1 MPARQKSTHRAA
13 PVAVLFTVQTPER
26 SDGHVRASLDELDHL
41 LRGLGA
47 VPKGR
52 LVQRQ
57 KQPVGAQVFGS
68 GKLEELSAL
77 LQDAKDSQV
86 GSDDAK
92 VLLVYDGE
100 LSPGQQ
106 RHLARHFDVEVL
118 DRTQVILRI
127 FTARARTKTA
137 QLEIEAASLRYETSR
152 IIDDDALVDRQ
163 GGGGG
168 RGGKGNTSVQLRKQ
182 ELRKRL
188 AEIRIELEQAERA
201 AAARRERRVDTPT
214 VALVGYTNAGKSS
227 FMRALTGSEV
237 LVQDALFATLDTTL
251 RKLHPPAKPGVV
263 VADTVGFLRDLP
275 NHLLA
280 SFGSTLRE
288 ALDAQLL
295 LLVVDGSDEEWP
307 AHLQTT
313 LSVLEQVGAGEVP
326 RLVVANKLD
335 RMDEAARERIV
346 SELPDALLVSSRNPA
361 DVEHV
366 HRAIVSFFEA
376 RLSEAK
382 LCVPFHL
389 AALRAEILSEARVL
403 EETFDEQGAFLT
415 VRAEPAALAR
425 WQARLGP

>member
-1 MPARQKSTHRAA
+1 MPARQQSTHRAA
-13 PVAVLFTVQTPER
+13 PVAILFTVQTPER

-47 VPKGR
+47 APKAR

-57 KQPVGAQVFGS
+57 KQPVGAQVLGS
-68 GKLEELSAL
+68 GKLDELRTLIEEAVESEPRAEET
-77 LQDAKDSQV
+77 
-86 GSDDAK
+86 K

-163 GGGGG
+163 AGGGG

-188 AEIRIELEQAERA
+188 AEIRIELEHAERA
-201 AAARRERRVDTPT
+201 AGARRARRADTPT

-227 FMRALTGSEV
+227 WMRLLSGSEV

-251 RKLHPPAKPGVV
+251 RKLHPPTKPGIV

-295 LLVVDGSDEEWP
+295 LLVLDGSDEEWP
-307 AHLQTT
+307 AHLNTT
-313 LSVLEQVGAGEVP
+313 LSVLEQVGAGDVP
-326 RLVVANKLD
+326 RLVLVNKLD
-335 RMDEAARERIV
+335 RMDEAVREQLAQ
-346 SELPDALLVSSRNPA
+346 ELPDALMVSSRNSA
-361 DVEHV
+361 DVARV
-366 HRAIVSFFEA
+366 HQAIVAFFDVGLA
-376 RLSEAK
+376 EAK
-382 LCVPFHL
+382 LCVPFRL
-389 AALRAEILSEARVL
+389 ASLRAEILAEARVL
-403 EETFDEQGAFLT
+403 EESFDEEGALLT
-415 VRAEPAALAR
+415 VRAEPSALAR
-425 WQARLGP
+425 WQARLEA